1 MEIDQVM
8 RQEQEK
14 LAQIFEQ
21 VDENK
26 RQLVEGLINDAA
38 FLFAQNY
45 RLRELMAESGMIKIH
60 PTKPE
65 LQKPTETAR
74 QYLKNTNAY
83 AVIIK
88 TLNGILSKDALEPD
102 DELEN
107 FLREHMHE

>member
-1 MEIDQVM
+1 MLQQEREKLTKIFDQV
-8 RQEQEK
+8 
-14 LAQIFEQ
+14 
-21 VDENK
+21 DDNK

-38 FLFAQNY
+38 FLFAQNQA
-45 RLRELMAESGMIKIH
+45 LRQIMAESGMIKIH

-74 QYLKNTNAY
+74 QYLKNSNAY

-107 FLREHMHE
+107 FLLEHMRE